1 MRFSFRRAGVRRRRP
16 PPAVVLVP
24 AFVLALSG
32 VLLTP
37 APALAGDVYVQ
48 VTPTTVEAG
57 HMIGIRA
64 SCSDNTEPATVE
76 SPAFGT
82 VTAQPQDGL
91 LTAAAL
97 VPEGTQADRFR
108 VRLNCP
114 DGRNASTNLNVVAGG
129 WPKRGPATGFGG
141 SAGPDTGD
149 LLLGGGIAVTLL
161 GAVLGMV
168 ALRRR
173 NGPSPAGGRHA
184 S

>member
-1 MRFSFRRAGVRRRRP
+1 MRFSLRRAGAL
-16 PPAVVLVP
+16 PATAL
-24 AFVLALSG
+24 ALATVLALSG

-37 APALAGDVYVQ
+37 APALAGDIYVQ
-48 VTPTTVEAG
+48 ITPTTVEAG
-57 HMIGIRA
+57 HMVGIRA
-64 SCSDNTEPATVE
+64 SCSDNIEPATVE

-97 VPEGTQADRFR
+97 VPEGTKAGRFR
-108 VRLNCP
+108 VKLNCR

-141 SAGPDTGD
+141 SAGPDAGD

-161 GAVLGMV
+161 GAVLGMI

-173 NGPSPAGGRHA
+173 NAPASAGGRHA